1 MTSSAAPRAFLVV
14 KAFCQHLRFARFVPA
29 ALFIAARHDGEV
41 LVSRAVHQVSV
52 LEPGSVPAHL
62 WIAHFPSRA
71 KADAAWGDMKSEGL
85 LADITQDLVPV
96 VLAMDG
102 VPPTGLPDFIPT
114 PSNVTPPESLMQPAY
129 FVIEGSATDQTRMDK
144 YRDILLP
151 MMKERSAYYIAFE
164 LGGNVRVLSGQWSE
178 AIFAM
183 SRWPSV
189 AFAHDAW
196 MAGRYQKDA
205 IPLRLGIGKFSVLV
219 AEGP

>member
-1 MTSSAAPRAFLVV
+1 MTTTAGPSAFIVI
-14 KAFCQHLRFARFVPA
+14 KAFCQHLHFAHFVPA
-29 ALFIAARHDGEV
+29 ALALATQHGGVV
-41 LVSRAVHQVSV
+41 LVSRSVHQVSV

-62 WIAHFPSRA
+62 WIAEFADRA
-71 KADAAWGDMKSEGL
+71 KADAVWAELKAKGHIASL
-85 LADITQDLVPV
+85 TQDIVPV

-102 VPPTGLPDFIPT
+102 VPTGLPDFIPT
-114 PSNVTPPESLMQPAY
+114 RHNVTPPESLLQPAY
-129 FVIEGSATDQTRMDK
+129 FVIEGTGTDQARMDT

-151 MMKERSAYYIAFE
+151 MMKERGAYYISFE
-164 LGGNVRVLSGQWSE
+164 LGGSVRVLSGAWSE
-178 AIFAM
+178 AIFAI
-183 SRWPSV
+183 SRWPSL